1 DSASKDMERA
11 IKLQAKTIQ
20 EKYIDAPR
28 STDFAI
34 MYLPTE
40 GLFAEVIRRPGLANE
55 LQNKFRILVTGP
67 TTLMSLLNSL
77 QMGFKTLAIEKST
90 SDVWKILS
98 AAKTEFHKYGEVWD
112 KLSKQLSTAQNT
124 VQEAGR
130 RTRAVEK
137 TLRTVESSALSSTSP
152 ELALIESLVA
162 DIDDEL
168 DDRNDDD
175 DDTTSPTDTK

>member
-1 DSASKDMERA
+1 
-11 IKLQAKTIQ
+11 
-20 EKYIDAPR
+20 
-28 STDFAI
+28 
-34 MYLPTE
+34 
-40 GLFAEVIRRPGLANE
+40 GLANE

-77 QMGFKTLAIEKST
+77 QMGFKT
-90 SDVWKILS
+90 
-98 AAKTEFHKYGEVWD
+98 
-112 KLSKQLSTAQNT
+112 
-124 VQEAGR
+124 
-130 RTRAVEK
+130 
-137 TLRTVESSALSSTSP
+137 TVESSALSSTSP